1 MNKKQT
7 INWLVGTVLVGVLMV
22 GLSTTVSASLLDN
35 RYHISGYVGS
45 NKTNDSDVFIQKDS
59 YGIDGTSH
67 DFTNLAQYGLD
78 VGVRIGDTP
87 WVVSAGYFYIDHT
100 HKHKIDSFSSDSER
114 YYKFKDY
121 RKFIQ
126 HRLGGRWIHNYSDRL
141 SVYLGLG
148 LANHNISMAT
158 KRSYTED
165 SYNTANLSQLGL
177 YSEIAGIVS
186 ITDRLYT
193 GVRLDYSFANYA
205 SESYKLSAISY
216 GVVAGVSF

>member
-45 NKTNDSDVFIQKDS
+45 NKTNDSSMFIFKNS
-59 YGIDGTSH
+59 GNTTY

-87 WVVSAGYFYIDHT
+87 WAVSAGYFFVNHT
-100 HKHKIDSFSSDSER
+100 HKHTQKVGVNPVQEFGL
-114 YYKFKDY
+114 KV
-121 RKFIQ
+121 IQ

-148 LANHNISMAT
+148 LANHNIFNISDLIDE
-158 KRSYTED
+158 S
-165 SYNTANLSQLGL
+165 SSQLGL
-177 YSEIAGIVS
+177 YSEVAGIVS

-193 GVRLDYSFANYA
+193 GVRLDYSFANGKYP
-205 SESYKLSAISY
+205 SQPYKLSAISY

>member
-45 NKTNDSDVFIQKDS
+45 NKTNDSDMFIFKNS
-59 YGIDGTSH
+59 GNTYY

-87 WVVSAGYFYIDHT
+87 WAVSAGYFSVNHT
-100 HKHKIDSFSSDSER
+100 HKFSGDPVQ
-114 YYKFKDY
+114 KLTLKL
-121 RKFIQ
+121 IQ
-126 HRLGGRWIHNYSDRL
+126 HRLGGRWIYDYSDRL

-148 LANHNISMAT
+148 LAN
-158 KRSYTED
+158 
-165 SYNTANLSQLGL
+165 YNFFAKSVSDTIDKSGASQLGL

-193 GVRLDYSFANYA
+193 GVRLDYSFANGKYA
-205 SESYKLSAISY
+205 SQTYKLSAISY

>member
-22 GLSTTVSASLLDN
+22 GLSTTVSANFLDS

-45 NKTNDSDVFIQKDS
+45 NKTNDSNVFISKDS
-59 YGIDGTSH
+59 DGTYY

-87 WVVSAGYFYIDHT
+87 WAVSAGYFFVNHT
-100 HKHKIDSFSSDSER
+100 HKHTQ
-114 YYKFKDY
+114 KFGVNPVQEFTQKFTQ
-121 RKFIQ
+121 KFIQ

-148 LANHNISMAT
+148 LAN
-158 KRSYTED
+158 
-165 SYNTANLSQLGL
+165 YNFSNQSTASSQLGL

-193 GVRLDYSFANYA
+193 GVRLDYSFANGKYA
-205 SESYKLSAISY
+205 SQPYKASAISY

>member
-1 MNKKQT
+1 
-7 INWLVGTVLVGVLMV
+7 MV

-45 NKTNDSDVFIQKDS
+45 NKTNDSNMFIDKDS
-59 YGIDGTSH
+59 DGTYY

-87 WVVSAGYFYIDHT
+87 WVVSAGYFSINGAH
-100 HKHKIDSFSSDSER
+100 SDSANSMN
-114 YYKFKDY
+114 YGHTFS
-121 RKFIQ
+121 Q
-126 HRLGGRWIHNYSDRL
+126 HRLGGRWIHDYSDRL

-148 LANHNISMAT
+148 VANYNLTHLIKSSNSSFIS
-158 KRSYTED
+158 KSR
-165 SYNTANLSQLGL
+165 LSQLGL

-193 GVRLDYSFANYA
+193 GVRLDYSFANAKYA
-205 SESYKLSAISY
+205 SQPYKLSAISY

>member
-45 NKTNDSDVFIQKDS
+45 NKTNDSSMFIFKNS
-59 YGIDGTSH
+59 GNTTY

-87 WVVSAGYFYIDHT
+87 WAVSAGYFFVNHT
-100 HKHKIDSFSSDSER
+100 HKHTQKVGVNPVQEFGL
-114 YYKFKDY
+114 KV
-121 RKFIQ
+121 IQ

-148 LANHNISMAT
+148 LANHNIFNISDLIDE
-158 KRSYTED
+158 S
-165 SYNTANLSQLGL
+165 SSQLGL
-177 YSEIAGIVS
+177 YSEVAGIVS

-193 GVRLDYSFANYA
+193 GVRLDYSFANGKF
-205 SESYKLSAISY
+205 SDSSYKVSAISY